1 MLAAEDMVWFFAGSI
16 QRRMVGKRGRQ
27 VMDMLPFVM
36 EIMKESLYTPPN
48 TMVINVRRL

>member
-27 VMDMLPFVM
+27 VVDMLPFVRDLM
-36 EIMKESLYTPPN
+36 MKSFYSPPS
-48 TMVINVRRL
+48 TLISVRRL